1 MKLPD
6 GGKLVAWTGFI
17 FGTVV
22 SVAANV
28 LAARIPPD
36 HATAGWEPRLDTQL
50 GSAVWPLALLLSI
63 EVLARVAWPKGIAW
77 SLARF
82 GGLTIVAAGA
92 FVISYQHI
100 NHVLASWGY
109 EWLSQGVGPLV
120 IDGLMIICGVAMLS
134 KPGTLR
140 KLLTGKEAANYTEV
154 GEPEATAPVSI
165 AKNITIPKTAFDPPQ
180 PDMAQVAGEQN
191 QRAADEWDGR
201 QLQDAVFG
209 PVPAQRTN
217 GHRVSAALKAGPP
230 KSPARRKTSGRTD
243 EEIAAVLRAEID
255 RGESPDLTKR
265 GVMQRFSIGAPR
277 WTKINEMLKKEES

>member
-36 HATAGWEPRLDTQL
+36 AAPHDWTPRVDTQL

-63 EVLARVAWPKGIAW
+63 EVLARVAWPKGFIW
-77 SLARF
+77 GLARF

-140 KLLTGKEAANYTEV
+140 KLLVGKEAENYTEV
-154 GEPEATAPVSI
+154 GQPETGG
-165 AKNITIPKTAFDPPQ
+165 KLTTK
-180 PDMAQVAGEQN
+180 QVAKVFDVPEDLLLPQQN
-191 QRAADEWDGR
+191 MGSLVAQQREHDVQALRHQMEGS
-201 QLQDAVFG
+201 VIG
-209 PVPAQRTN
+209 PVPEQRTN
-217 GHRVSAALKAGPP
+217 GHRVSAALKTGP
-230 KSPARRKTSGRTD
+230 KAPARRKAGKTD
-243 EEIAAVLRAEID
+243 EEIAATLRAETE
-255 RGESPDLTKR
+255 RGEKPDLTKR
-265 GVMQRFSIGAPR
+265 GVMTRFGIGAPR
-277 WTKINEMLKKEES
+277 WSKVMELLKKEES

>member
-36 HATAGWEPRLDTQL
+36 PAPAHWVPRLDTQL

-63 EVLARVAWPKGIAW
+63 EVLARVAWPKGLVW

-134 KPGTLR
+134 KPGALK
-140 KLLTGKEAANYTEV
+140 KLLVGKEAANYAEV
-154 GEPEATAPVSI
+154 GQPENEAP
-165 AKNITIPKTAFDPPQ
+165 TPE
-180 PDMAQVAGEQN
+180 QVAQAFEIPQELPIPQQN
-191 QRAADEWDGR
+191 LNSLIAQQREHDVQSLRHQMEG
-201 QLQDAVFG
+201 AVLG
-209 PVPAQRTN
+209 PVPAQRN
-217 GHRVSAALKAGPP
+217 GHRVSAALKSGP
-230 KSPARRKTSGRTD
+230 KAPARRKSGQSD
-243 EEIAAVLRAEID
+243 EEIAAVLRAEIE
-255 RGESPDLTKR
+255 RGESPDVTKR
-265 GVMQRFSIGAPR
+265 GVMDRFSVGAPR
-277 WTKINEMLKKEES
+277 WKNITELLKKEES

>member
-36 HATAGWEPRLDTQL
+36 PAPAHWAPRLDTQL

-63 EVLARVAWPKGIAW
+63 EVLARVAWPKGLVW
-77 SLARF
+77 GLARF
-82 GGLTIVAAGA
+82 GGLTIVAVGA

-134 KPGTLR
+134 KPGALR
-140 KLLTGKEAANYTEV
+140 KLLVGKDAAGRGDTITPERVAEAFEVPKDLLTPQQNMVGLIQDRRQREAADLV
-154 GEPEATAPVSI
+154 
-165 AKNITIPKTAFDPPQ
+165 
-180 PDMAQVAGEQN
+180 N
-191 QRAADEWDGR
+191 QQMENS
-201 QLQDAVFG
+201 LLG
-209 PVPAQRTN
+209 PVPAQRN
-217 GHRVSAALKAGPP
+217 GHRVSAALKSGP
-230 KSPARRKTSGRTD
+230 KAPARRKTGQTD
-243 EEIAAVLRAEID
+243 EEIAAVLRAEVE
-255 RGESPDLTKR
+255 RGENPDLTKR
-265 GVMQRFSIGAPR
+265 GVMTRFSVGAPR
-277 WTKINEMLKKEES
+277 WTKITELLKKEES

>member
-36 HATAGWEPRLDTQL
+36 HAPEHWEPRIDTQL

-63 EVLARVAWPKGIAW
+63 EVLARVAWPKGFIW
-77 SLARF
+77 GLARF

-140 KLLTGKEAANYTEV
+140 KLLVGKETENTEV
-154 GEPEATAPVSI
+154 GQPESEVPEKI
-165 AKNITIPKTAFDPPQ
+165 AQTFEIPQDVFVPKQ
-180 PDMAQVAGEQN
+180 DMSALIAEQRTTEAGELVS
-191 QRAADEWDGR
+191 R
-201 QLQDAVFG
+201 QMQDSVFG
-209 PVPAQRTN
+209 PVPVQRTN
-217 GHRVSAALKAGPP
+217 GQRVSAALKTGP
-230 KSPARRKTSGRTD
+230 KAPARRKTSGQTD
-243 EEIAAVLRAEID
+243 EEIAAVLRAEIE
-255 RGESPDLTKR
+255 RQENPDLTKR
-265 GVMQRFSIGAPR
+265 GVMTRFGVGAPR
-277 WTKINEMLKKEES
+277 WARITEMLKKEES